1 MEPADG
7 ARQDVKAG
15 LPERNKRIGCR
26 RPSVPSLVGHDF
38 RPYIAVGKQSQE
50 FRVLKKNEVGP
61 QTYRDAMARFAGAVH
76 VVTTDGEAGKRGAT
90 VIAACSVSDTP
101 PTVLVCLN
109 RENVKNDAFIRN
121 GNFAL
126 NTLAS
131 DQQAL
136 AEAFSGQT
144 GLPVEE
150 RFSLAEWDRIA
161 SGAPTLL
168 GALAVFDCE
177 IIDTKDHATHR
188 ILFGKVAGIRIGND
202 VHPLM
207 YFNRGYRIF

>member
-1 MEPADG
+1 M
-7 ARQDVKAG
+7 
-15 LPERNKRIGCR
+15 
-26 RPSVPSLVGHDF
+26 
-38 RPYIAVGKQSQE
+38 
-50 FRVLKKNEVGP
+50 LKKNDVGP

-76 VVTTDGEAGKRGAT
+76 VVTTDGPAGKRGTT

-109 RENVKNDAFIRN
+109 RENAKNDLFIEN

-126 NTLAS
+126 NTLS
-131 DQQAL
+131 EEHQAL

-150 RFSLAEWDRIA
+150 RFSLAEWDRIE
-161 SGAPTLL
+161 SGAPTLV
-168 GALAVFDCE
+168 GGQAVFDCK

-188 ILFGKVAGIRIGND
+188 ILFGQVVGMRIGD
-202 VHPLM
+202 AFDPLM
-207 YFNRGYRIF
+207 YFNRNYRTLNP

>member
-1 MEPADG
+1 M
-7 ARQDVKAG
+7 
-15 LPERNKRIGCR
+15 
-26 RPSVPSLVGHDF
+26 
-38 RPYIAVGKQSQE
+38 
-50 FRVLKKNEVGP
+50 LKKNEVGP

-76 VVTTDGEAGKRGAT
+76 VVTTDGPAGKRGAT

-109 RENVKNDAFIRN
+109 RENLRNEAFLQN

-126 NTLAS
+126 NTLAG

-136 AEAFSGQT
+136 AEGFSGQT

-150 RFSLAEWDRIA
+150 RFSLAEWDRIS
-161 SGAPTLL
+161 SGAPTLI
-168 GALAVFDCE
+168 GALAVFDCQ

-188 ILFGKVAGIRIGND
+188 ILFGQVTGIRIGD
-202 VHPLM
+202 SLHPLM
-207 YFNRGYRIF
+207 YFNRDYRIF

>member
-1 MEPADG
+1 M
-7 ARQDVKAG
+7 
-15 LPERNKRIGCR
+15 LT
-26 RPSVPSLVGHDF
+26 
-38 RPYIAVGKQSQE
+38 
-50 FRVLKKNEVGP
+50 KNDVGP

-76 VVTTDGEAGKRGAT
+76 VITSDGVAGRRGTTI
-90 VIAACSVSDTP
+90 IAACSVSDSP

-109 RENVKNDAFIRN
+109 RENPNNELFIQN

-150 RFSLAEWDRIA
+150 RFSLGEWDRIET
-161 SGAPTLL
+161 GAPTLL
-168 GALAVFDCE
+168 GALAVFDCR

-188 ILFGKVAGIRIGND
+188 ILFGQVAGIRIGD
-202 VHPLM
+202 EQHPLM
-207 YFNRGYRIF
+207 YFKRSYRKF

>member
-1 MEPADG
+1 M
-7 ARQDVKAG
+7 
-15 LPERNKRIGCR
+15 
-26 RPSVPSLVGHDF
+26 
-38 RPYIAVGKQSQE
+38 
-50 FRVLKKNEVGP
+50 LKKNEIGP

-76 VVTTDGEAGKRGAT
+76 VATTDGPAGKRGAT

-109 RENVKNDAFIRN
+109 RENPKNDAFIRN

-126 NTLAS
+126 NTLGN

-150 RFSLAEWDRIA
+150 RFLLAEWDRIS
-161 SGAPTLL
+161 SGAPCLI
-168 GALAVFDCE
+168 GGLAVFDCQ

-188 ILFGKVAGIRIGND
+188 ILFGKVTGIRIGD
-202 VHPLM
+202 ALGPLM
-207 YFNRGYRIF
+207 YFHRGYRVF

>member
-1 MEPADG
+1 MQVPLLVEACSPAIYSDG
-7 ARQDVKAG
+7 QIIAG
-15 LPERNKRIGCR
+15 N
-26 RPSVPSLVGHDF
+26 
-38 RPYIAVGKQSQE
+38 SQ
-50 FRVLKKNEVGP
+50 VLKKNEIGP
-61 QTYRDAMARFAGAVH
+61 QTYRDAMARFAGQVH
-76 VVTTDGEAGKRGAT
+76 VVTTDGPGGKRGAT

-109 RENVKNDAFIRN
+109 RENLKNEAFIRN

-126 NTLAS
+126 NTLGN

-150 RFSLAEWDRIA
+150 RFSLAEWDRIS
-161 SGAPTLL
+161 SGAPTLI
-168 GALAVFDCE
+168 GGLAVFDCE

-188 ILFGKVAGIRIGND
+188 ILFGKVTGIRIGD
-202 VHPLM
+202 RLHPLI
-207 YFNRGYRIF
+207 YFNRDYRIL

>member
-1 MEPADG
+1 M
-7 ARQDVKAG
+7 
-15 LPERNKRIGCR
+15 LN
-26 RPSVPSLVGHDF
+26 
-38 RPYIAVGKQSQE
+38 
-50 FRVLKKNEVGP
+50 KNEVGP
-61 QTYRDAMARFAGAVH
+61 QIYRDAMARFAGAVH
-76 VVTTDGEAGKRGAT
+76 VITTDGVAGKRGAT
-90 VIAACSVSDTP
+90 VIAACSVSDAP

-109 RENVKNDAFIRN
+109 RENPRNEAFVEN

-126 NTLAS
+126 NTLGS

-150 RFSLAEWDRIA
+150 RFAVAEWDKIS

-168 GALAVFDCE
+168 GSLAVFDCQ

-188 ILFGKVAGIRIGND
+188 VLFGKVTGIRIGD
-202 VHPLM
+202 TLHPLI
-207 YFNRGYRIF
+207 YFNRAYRIP

>member
-1 MEPADG
+1 
-7 ARQDVKAG
+7 
-15 LPERNKRIGCR
+15 
-26 RPSVPSLVGHDF
+26 
-38 RPYIAVGKQSQE
+38 
-50 FRVLKKNEVGP
+50 VLKKNEVGP

-76 VVTTDGEAGKRGAT
+76 VVTTDGPAGKRGAT
-90 VIAACSVSDTP
+90 VIATCSVSDTP

-109 RENVKNDAFIRN
+109 SENLKNEAFVRN

-126 NTLAS
+126 NTLGS

-150 RFSLAEWDRIA
+150 RFSLAEWDRLS

-168 GALAVFDCE
+168 GGLAVFDCE

-188 ILFGKVAGIRIGND
+188 ILFGKVTGIRIGD
-202 VHPLM
+202 SLHPLM
-207 YFNRGYRIF
+207 YFNRDYRVF

>member
-1 MEPADG
+1 M
-7 ARQDVKAG
+7 
-15 LPERNKRIGCR
+15 
-26 RPSVPSLVGHDF
+26 
-38 RPYIAVGKQSQE
+38 
-50 FRVLKKNEVGP
+50 LKKNEIGP

-76 VVTTDGEAGKRGAT
+76 VITTDGVAGKRGAT
-90 VIAACSVSDTP
+90 VIAACSVSDSP

-109 RENVKNDAFIRN
+109 RENLKNESFVRN

-126 NTLAS
+126 NTLCT
-131 DQQAL
+131 DHQAL

-150 RFSLAEWDRIA
+150 RFALAEWDRIS

-177 IIDTKDHATHR
+177 IIDMKDHATHR
-188 ILFGKVAGIRIGND
+188 VLFGKVTGIRIGD
-202 VHPLM
+202 TLQPLI
-207 YFNRGYRIF
+207 YFNRAYRNP

>member
-1 MEPADG
+1 
-7 ARQDVKAG
+7 
-15 LPERNKRIGCR
+15 
-26 RPSVPSLVGHDF
+26 
-38 RPYIAVGKQSQE
+38 
-50 FRVLKKNEVGP
+50 VLKKNEVGP

-76 VVTTDGEAGKRGAT
+76 VITSDGVAGKRGTT
-90 VIAACSVSDTP
+90 VIAACSVSDSP

-109 RENVKNDAFIRN
+109 RENPKNEIFLRN

-150 RFSLAEWDRIA
+150 RFSVAEWDRLS
-161 SGAPTLL
+161 SGAPTLI
-168 GALAVFDCE
+168 GGLAVFDCQ
-177 IIDTKDHATHR
+177 IIDTKEHATHR
-188 ILFGKVAGIRIGND
+188 ILFGQVTGIRIGD
-202 VHPLM
+202 TLHPLM
-207 YFNRGYRIF
+207 YFNRDYHIF

>member
-1 MEPADG
+1 M
-7 ARQDVKAG
+7 
-15 LPERNKRIGCR
+15 
-26 RPSVPSLVGHDF
+26 
-38 RPYIAVGKQSQE
+38 
-50 FRVLKKNEVGP
+50 LKKNDVGP
-61 QTYRDAMARFAGAVH
+61 QTYRDAMARFGGAVH
-76 VVTTDGEAGKRGAT
+76 VVTTDGPAGKRGAT

-109 RENVKNDAFIRN
+109 RENVKNDVFMKN

-126 NTLAS
+126 NTLG
-131 DQQAL
+131 QEHQAL

-161 SGAPTLL
+161 SGAPTLV
-168 GALAVFDCE
+168 GGRAVFDCE

-188 ILFGKVAGIRIGND
+188 ILFGQVTGIRIGDNVD
-202 VHPLM
+202 PLI
-207 YFNRGYRIF
+207 YFNRGYRGLTP

>member
-1 MEPADG
+1 M
-7 ARQDVKAG
+7 
-15 LPERNKRIGCR
+15 
-26 RPSVPSLVGHDF
+26 
-38 RPYIAVGKQSQE
+38 
-50 FRVLKKNEVGP
+50 LKKNEVGP

-131 DQQAL
+131 DQQVL

-188 ILFGKVAGIRIGND
+188 ILFGKVTGIRIGND